1 MALNVVELKAVSAL
15 IVRARGLIEDALVI
29 AEAGADVAV
38 KTRVKTLLF
47 RAKDTLDDID
57 GRAAAAEKRP

>member
-1 MALNVVELKAVSAL
+1 MALSVVELKAVSAL

-38 KTRVKTLLF
+38 KTKIKTLLF
-47 RAKDTLDDID
+47 RTKDTLDDID
-57 GRAAAAEKRP
+57 GRAATAEKQP